1 MACKNICKL
10 CPNLII
16 SQSVTFTGGNLII
29 NIPAGSYEDEEK
41 VCIVVAQS
49 IPSTATINAPVY
61 VTIGTGTVL
70 YPLNKCD
77 CTQATACS
85 IKSRTR
91 YATRVETTPTSG
103 TFRLLGKV
111 CNCQNNNL
119 RAINGT
125 APTTTVT
132 EAVTESESATKTTE
146 SEVYSYG
153 KN

>member
-16 SQSVTFTGGNLII
+16 SQAVTFTGGNLII

-41 VCIVVAQS
+41 VCIVIAQS
-49 IPSTATINAPVY
+49 IPSAATINAPVY
-61 VTIGTGTVL
+61 VTIGTGSIL

-77 CTQATACS
+77 CTQAVACNV
-85 IKSRTR
+85 KSRTR
-91 YATRVETTPTSG
+91 YATRVETTPTGG
-103 TFRLLGKV
+103 TFKLLGNV

-125 APTTTVT
+125 APATTATTITTV
-132 EAVTESESATKTTE
+132 
-146 SEVYSYG
+146 
-153 KN
+153 